1 MSELNT
7 NTIDAVE
14 ATERNLRKTRV
25 GTVVSNKMDKTVVV
39 GIEDKVRHPLYK
51 KIVKRTIKFKAH
63 DEENTCNVGDRVE
76 IMETRPLS
84 KEKRWRLV
92 KVLERAK

>member
-1 MSELNT
+1 MSET
-7 NTIDAVE
+7 T
-14 ATERNLRKTRV
+14 RSLRKTRV
-25 GTVVSNKMDKTVVV
+25 GKVASNKMDKTIVVE
-39 GIEDKVRHPLYK
+39 IIDNVRHPLYK

-63 DEENTCNVGDRVE
+63 DEENTCNVGDKVE

>member
-1 MSELNT
+1 MSDT
-7 NTIDAVE
+7 VT
-14 ATERNLRKTRV
+14 RNLRKTRV
-25 GTVVSNKMDKTVVV
+25 GLVTSNKMDKTIVV

-63 DEENTCNVGDRVE
+63 DEENTCNVGDKVE

>member
-1 MSELNT
+1 MSE
-7 NTIDAVE
+7 TI
-14 ATERNLRKTRV
+14 TRNLRKTRV
-25 GTVVSNKMDKTVVV
+25 GKVSSNKMDKTIVVE
-39 GIEDKVRHPLYK
+39 IIDNVRHPLYK

-63 DEENTCNVGDRVE
+63 DEENTCNIGDKVE